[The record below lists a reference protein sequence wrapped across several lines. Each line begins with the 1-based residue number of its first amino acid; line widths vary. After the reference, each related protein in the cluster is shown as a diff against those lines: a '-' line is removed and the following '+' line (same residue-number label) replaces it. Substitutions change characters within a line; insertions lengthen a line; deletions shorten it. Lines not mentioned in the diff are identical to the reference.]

1 MTDLT
6 SISCDRFDELL
17 PELLEGSLAPHDR
30 RAAELH
36 QADCDR
42 CNSLVRDLDGIR
54 TEASAL
60 PALRPSRDLWS
71 GIASRIEAPVVAL
84 VPRAEPVAARRR
96 APWRSVAA
104 AAILVAATA
113 GITHQLTV
121 RAMAPERTVAAAA
134 SPGTN
139 AGRVEAVPA
148 DVPAPLAGAVAK
160 DDAPVPIRPPLP
172 KDPPQQQRASAPLPS
187 ALASATPERRA
198 TAQPVGAAAASA
210 VYDREVAML
219 RGVLEERR
227 SALDPATIAIL
238 ENNLTVID
246 RAILESREAL
256 RRDPAS
262 SLLSRQLDLALEK
275 KLRLLR
281 TAALLPSRS

>member
-1 MTDLT
+1 MTDFT
-6 SISCDRFDELL
+6 TISCDRFDALL
-17 PELLEGSLAPHDR
+17 PDLLEGTLAPHDR

-36 QADCDR
+36 QAGCDR
-42 CNSLVRDLDGIR
+42 CASLVRDLDEIR
-54 TEASAL
+54 TQAAAL
-60 PALRPSRDLWS
+60 PALRPSRDLWQDV
-71 GIASRIEAPVVAL
+71 AARIEAPVVPLA
-84 VPRAEPVAARRR
+84 PRAEQAAARRR
-96 APWRSVAA
+96 APWRAVAA
-104 AAILVAATA
+104 AAVLVVATA

-121 RAMAPERTVAAAA
+121 RAMAPGRTVAATAGPVTGAGPDQVAA
-134 SPGTN
+134 
-139 AGRVEAVPA
+139 E
-148 DVPAPLAGAVAK
+148 PAPLAGAVAR
-160 DDAPVPIRPPLP
+160 DDAPVPVKPPLP
-172 KDPPQQQRASAPLPS
+172 KDPPQQQRASAPALS
-187 ALASATPERRA
+187 ALASATPEPRRA
-198 TAQPVGAAAASA
+198 TALPVAAAAASA

-238 ENNLTVID
+238 EQNLGVID

-275 KLRLLR
+275 KLQLLR

>member
-1 MTDLT
+1 MTDFT

-17 PELLEGSLAPHDR
+17 PELLEGSIAPHDR

-36 QADCDR
+36 EADCDR
-42 CNSLVRDLDGIR
+42 CASLVHDLQDIR
-54 TEASAL
+54 TEAAAL
-60 PALRPSRDLWS
+60 PALQPSRDLWS
-71 GIASRIEAPVVAL
+71 GIASRIEAPVVPL
-84 VPRAEPVAARRR
+84 VPRAEQAAVRRR

-121 RAMAPERTVAAAA
+121 RGMAPERTVAAAP

-139 AGRVEAVPA
+139 AATVPGVVA
-148 DVPAPLAGAVAK
+148 GPAPLAGAVAR
-160 DDAPVPIRPPLP
+160 DDAPVPIRPPVP
-172 KDPPQQQRASAPLPS
+172 KDPPQQQRASAPAPS
-187 ALASATPERRA
+187 ALASAAPERRA
-198 TAQPVGAAAASA
+198 TAMPVGAAAASA

-238 ENNLTVID
+238 ENNLNVID

-275 KLRLLR
+275 KIQLLR